1 MLKQVG
7 SLMLKLMAMV
17 LTVMF
22 VIILKLVCFAPDIFS
37 QVAGK
42 SYNIEKLKGR
52 KNLFLP
58 FIQS

>member
-22 VIILKLVCFAPDIFS
+22 VIILNLVCFARDIFS
-37 QVAGK
+37 QVAG
-42 SYNIEKLKGR
+42 NVI
-52 KNLFLP
+52 
-58 FIQS
+58 

>member
-22 VIILKLVCFAPDIFS
+22 VIILNLVCFAPDIFS
-37 QVAGK
+37 QVAG
-42 SYNIEKLKGR
+42 NVI
-52 KNLFLP
+52 
-58 FIQS
+58 

>member
-37 QVAGK
+37 G
-42 SYNIEKLKGR
+42 SR
-52 KNLFLP
+52 KCH
-58 FIQS
+58 II

>member
-17 LTVMF
+17 LTF

-37 QVAGK
+37 QVAG
-42 SYNIEKLKGR
+42 NVI
-52 KNLFLP
+52 
-58 FIQS
+58 

>member
-22 VIILKLVCFAPDIFS
+22 VITLKFVCFAPDIFS
-37 QVAGK
+37 PPPQAAPLQTTRG
-42 SYNIEKLKGR
+42 L
-52 KNLFLP
+52 
-58 FIQS
+58 

>member
-22 VIILKLVCFAPDIFS
+22 VIILKLFCFAPDIFS
-37 QVAGK
+37 QVAG
-42 SYNIEKLKGR
+42 NVI
-52 KNLFLP
+52 
-58 FIQS
+58 

>member
-22 VIILKLVCFAPDIFS
+22 VIILKLICFAPDIFS
-37 QVAGK
+37 QVAG
-42 SYNIEKLKGR
+42 NVI
-52 KNLFLP
+52 
-58 FIQS
+58 

>member
-22 VIILKLVCFAPDIFS
+22 VIILKLVCFAPYFFTGS
-37 QVAGK
+37 
-42 SYNIEKLKGR
+42 R
-52 KNLFLP
+52 KCH
-58 FIQS
+58 II

>member
-22 VIILKLVCFAPDIFS
+22 VIILKLVCFAPVFFH
-37 QVAGK
+37 
-42 SYNIEKLKGR
+42 R
-52 KNLFLP
+52 
-58 FIQS
+58 

>member
-17 LTVMF
+17 

-37 QVAGK
+37 QVAG
-42 SYNIEKLKGR
+42 NVI
-52 KNLFLP
+52 
-58 FIQS
+58 

>member
-37 QVAGK
+37 QVSG
-42 SYNIEKLKGR
+42 NVI
-52 KNLFLP
+52 
-58 FIQS
+58 

>member
-22 VIILKLVCFAPDIFS
+22 VITLKLVCFASDIFS
-37 QVAGK
+37 QVAG
-42 SYNIEKLKGR
+42 NVI
-52 KNLFLP
+52 
-58 FIQS
+58 